1 MLSTLRSATQSIFAK
16 ILLLLLVASF
26 AVWGVSGV
34 FVAGA
39 GNATVEFGKTSVSL
53 LDHRLAYDLQV
64 NNLSRQL
71 GQRITREQA
80 RSFGIE
86 QSVLGQVIAGA
97 VLDENARQMGMSVSN
112 DELASMIGDD
122 PAFRDS
128 TGRFSRLTLENVLR
142 QVGMRED
149 DYLRNR
155 KAVAVRRQFADAIAD
170 NVAPPIAFFDAFGA
184 YQAQKRVFEYVT
196 VDTSAVTDKPVPS
209 DSDVETWYEDHKND
223 YLAPE
228 YRKIALVR
236 LTAEDISQPDLIDE
250 AAVKENYE
258 ADKARFTTEERRHV
272 QQLVFTDQTAAES
285 ALKRIREGEL
295 FDTIA
300 TEAGRTTADIDLGTV
315 TKKQI
320 PDVNVADAAFGLELN
335 AVSDVVNGIF
345 GPVLLRVTEIAPEQV
360 KPLAEVEE
368 EIRNKLALDKA
379 TDDLY
384 DVHDRL
390 EDERAAGE
398 LLEQAAKNV
407 GLKTRIVDAVDSSGK
422 APDGSEVKDIPEQ
435 ASLLTQAFQTEPEV
449 ETDPIP
455 IGSAG
460 FVWYEVRDVTPE
472 RQKPLEE
479 VRDDV
484 VAAWTEDAISKKVA
498 EIADTIRDRAEK
510 GESLA
515 AVAAELLPANAD
527 GTPATTKTSVELTR
541 NDANDELV
549 RTAVTAAFSVPKGAT
564 TAAPGAEAP
573 SRVVLK
579 VIDVIDAEPESTPDT
594 VRQQV
599 DNAVSEDLVSALI
612 SDFQSRDQVRIN
624 ERAIDAALTF

>member
-258 ADKARFTTEERRHV
+258 ADKARFTTPFAIARIVAELDLTPLEQCLAQFAQHV
-272 QQLVFTDQTAAES
+272 RLRQ
-285 ALKRIREGEL
+285 
-295 FDTIA
+295 IA
-300 TEAGRTTADIDLGTV
+300 R
-315 TKKQI
+315 
-320 PDVNVADAAFGLELN
+320 
-335 AVSDVVNGIF
+335 
-345 GPVLLRVTEIAPEQV
+345 PVDE
-360 KPLAEVEE
+360 
-368 EIRNKLALDKA
+368 
-379 TDDLY
+379 
-384 DVHDRL
+384 VHDRPL
-390 EDERAAGE
+390 GVRLGAQAIWQHRFDLAAGVMCRLGITGIE
-398 LLEQAAKNV
+398 VLRHVIRAEQQDDR
-407 GLKTRIVDAVDSSGK
+407 LVDAEIDRRQEE
-422 APDGSEVKDIPEQ
+422 PRHQ
-435 ASLLTQAFQTEPEV
+435 A
-449 ETDPIP
+449 
-455 IGSAG
+455 
-460 FVWYEVRDVTPE
+460 
-472 RQKPLEE
+472 
-479 VRDDV
+479 
-484 VAAWTEDAISKKVA
+484 
-498 EIADTIRDRAEK
+498 IA
-510 GESLA
+510 
-515 AVAAELLPANAD
+515 LPR
-527 GTPATTKTSVELTR
+527 L
-541 NDANDELV
+541 
-549 RTAVTAAFSVPKGAT
+549 
-564 TAAPGAEAP
+564 
-573 SRVVLK
+573 
-579 VIDVIDAEPESTPDT
+579 
-594 VRQQV
+594 
-599 DNAVSEDLVSALI
+599 
-612 SDFQSRDQVRIN
+612 
-624 ERAIDAALTF
+624 